1 MDIHNF
7 YRKAT
12 DEEIRFYE
20 AELYPLQDKVFEIAS
35 IYEDRI
41 YLTGGTALSRFY
53 YHHRLSE
60 DLDFF
65 TTTNEL
71 QLLANDLS
79 ERLRLQGFILEIERL
94 DSYFARIFVIQDN
107 YRLKIEFVR
116 EFNHIGSFLKSDRG
130 IYINNLEDM
139 GANKVSAFED
149 RAEIKDIIDLYFIT
163 QTISLEHLFEF
174 ADSKRISVPYERLLT
189 INVQGIQGNVL
200 SLLDLNEVEISN
212 FLDILKRRTEAEVKK
227 KANLMMGNIQQI
239 IDKLLWDFPRER
251 RIVSPYSYPVLK
263 RRMKQSPLPERLA
276 LEKVLSDYSVSKLAS
291 SNLS

>member
-1 MDIHNF
+1 MDIQNF

-12 DEEIRFYE
+12 AEEVKFYE
-20 AELYPLQDKVFEIAS
+20 SALYPLQDKVFETAS
-35 IYEDRI
+35 VYEDKI

-53 YHHRLSE
+53 YQHRLSE

-79 ERLRLQGFILEIERL
+79 ERLRLQNFILQIERL

-107 YRLKIEFVR
+107 CRLKIDFVR
-116 EFNHIGSFLKSDRG
+116 EFNHIGGFIKSEQG

-149 RAEIKDIIDLYFIT
+149 RAEIKDVIDLYFIT
-163 QTISLEHLFEF
+163 QTISLEHLFEL
-174 ADSKRISVPYERLLT
+174 ADIKRVPVPYEQLLT

-200 SLLDLNEVEISN
+200 SLIDLNEVEITN
-212 FLDILKRRTEAEVKK
+212 FINTLKQRTEAEVKK
-227 KANLMMGNIQQI
+227 KVNLMMGNIQKI
-239 IDKLLWDFPRER
+239 INKLLWDFPRER
-251 RIVSPYSYPVLK
+251 RIVSPYSYQVLK
-263 RRMKQSPLPERLA
+263 RRMKRSPLPERLA
-276 LEKVLSDYSVSKLAS
+276 LEEVLSDYSIERIETSR
-291 SNLS
+291 